1 MMRVFKIK
9 SSITDRSSIS
19 LEKYFSEVSRIG
31 TLSPDKEVNLIQ
43 NYRSGDAKAHEI
55 LIKSNLRFVI
65 SVAKGYQNQGLSLE
79 DLINEG
85 NLGLLKAIERFD
97 ESKGFKF
104 ISYAVWWIRQSIL
117 QALGEHARMV
127 RIPQQKVNRSIKVKN
142 TIERFEQENYREP
155 QISELEDLLCIN
167 AKEMQIIEIHNSKLL
182 SLSESIDG
190 QNDADSSITYENLLK
205 TDESLESDYL
215 VDEKSKNKLLQSV
228 LNKLNSREQTILK
241 ASFGIG
247 YTSPLNL
254 EEIGEICGLTRER
267 VRQLREKALERL
279 RSAANKELLGL
290 CL

>member
-1 MMRVFKIK
+1 MRVFKIK

-31 TLSPDKEVNLIQ
+31 TLSADKEVNLIQ
-43 NYRSGDAKAHEI
+43 DYRSGDAKAHEI
-55 LIKSNLRFVI
+55 IIKSNLRFVI

-85 NLGLLKAIERFD
+85 NLGLLKAIERYD

-117 QALGEHARMV
+117 QALGEHARLV
-127 RIPQQKVNRSIKVKN
+127 RIPQNKVNRCIKLKN
-142 TIERFEQENYREP
+142 TIERFEQENCRAP

-190 QNDADSSITYENLLK
+190 QPEADGSITYENLLK

-215 VDEKSKNKLLQSV
+215 VDAKSKNKLLQSV

-247 YTSPLNL
+247 YTGPLNL

-279 RSAANKELLGL
+279 RSAANKELLSL

>member
-43 NYRSGDAKAHEI
+43 NYRSGDAKAYEI

-117 QALGEHARMV
+117 HALGEHARMV

-155 QISELEDLLCIN
+155 QISELEDLL
-167 AKEMQIIEIHNSKLL
+167 
-182 SLSESIDG
+182 
-190 QNDADSSITYENLLK
+190 
-205 TDESLESDYL
+205 
-215 VDEKSKNKLLQSV
+215 
-228 LNKLNSREQTILK
+228 
-241 ASFGIG
+241 
-247 YTSPLNL
+247 
-254 EEIGEICGLTRER
+254 
-267 VRQLREKALERL
+267 
-279 RSAANKELLGL
+279 
-290 CL
+290 

>member
-1 MMRVFKIK
+1 MRVFKIK

-43 NYRSGDAKAHEI
+43 NYRSGDAKAYEI

-155 QISELEDLLCIN
+155 QISELEDLLSID